1 MLLTLLLTSCGA
13 NLGNQSTKAIP
24 NGAIDS
30 GRSRQIPDDFI
41 IVTSRNLRGYQEP
54 EEEAKNQIAV
64 EDIAKVAIK
73 PVKKMFSSLSPKSV
87 SKFINTSYNKFAS
100 RVYKNIIVW

>member
-54 EEEAKNQIAV
+54 ELCI
-64 EDIAKVAIK
+64 IF
-73 PVKKMFSSLSPKSV
+73 KK
-87 SKFINTSYNKFAS
+87 
-100 RVYKNIIVW
+100 